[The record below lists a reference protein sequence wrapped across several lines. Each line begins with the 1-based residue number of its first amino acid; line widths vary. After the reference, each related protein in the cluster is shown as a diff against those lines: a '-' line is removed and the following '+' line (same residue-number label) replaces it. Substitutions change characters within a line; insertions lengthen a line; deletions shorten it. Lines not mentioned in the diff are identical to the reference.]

1 MVPKKTSKET
11 DAILID
17 NVGQKLIDKCVLF
30 SFLIIEW
37 KKRLCPGNKW
47 KDNFFAVAIG
57 YYNLIRFELI
67 AIIQIFI
74 SR

>member
-30 SFLIIEW
+30 FLFLLLSGKSVCARAMSGKTI
-37 KKRLCPGNKW
+37 
-47 KDNFFAVAIG
+47 FFADAIG
-57 YYNLIRFELI
+57 Y
-67 AIIQIFI
+67 
-74 SR
+74 

>member
-37 KKRLCPGNKW
+37 KKRLCPGNEW
-47 KDNFFAVAIG
+47 KDNFFADAIG
-57 YYNLIRFELI
+57 Y
-67 AIIQIFI
+67 
-74 SR
+74 